1 MAPKKRGRKSTNPY
15 WGANEENAVVEF
27 LKLGTLIEIVVPPKN
42 DYFDSKETIDVIW
55 SGDTKEEHMRD
66 RIYSQHLKDPLNK
79 MIESIIH
86 RYKLYSKSMVFED
99 LHSDTLSFLM
109 VKFHKFKPEKN
120 KKSYSYYGTVCKHYL
135 LGKLIKEDKKMKTL
149 LSYEDI
155 SSIIEEDEEHSYV
168 IEDHGLNL
176 SQLMD
181 DVSYSVKEELENS
194 ILSDN
199 EILVGTALVK
209 ILDDWEELFDS
220 VPGKNKFNKNLILY
234 YMREITSL
242 NTKDIRNSMKRYKN
256 IYELIKKDSI

>member
-1 MAPKKRGRKSTNPY
+1 
-15 WGANEENAVVEF
+15 
-27 LKLGTLIEIVVPPKN
+27 
-42 DYFDSKETIDVIW
+42 
-55 SGDTKEEHMRD
+55 
-66 RIYSQHLKDPLNK
+66 
-79 MIESIIH
+79 
-86 RYKLYSKSMVFED
+86 MVFED

-155 SSIIEEDEEHSYV
+155 SSILEEDEEHSYV
-168 IEDHGLNL
+168 IEDFGLNL
-176 SQLMD
+176 SQLMS
-181 DVSYSVKEELENS
+181 DVSDGVKEELENS

-242 NTKDIRNSMKRYKN
+242 NTKDIRNSMKRYKS